1 MIFHPPLITR
11 PYSVAKSPC
20 GPCPAR
26 IRSPCSTRPM
36 ISMISIPLG
45 LEARWTWGFSSV
57 IKLLWNTFAIL
68 IVYTGIVRLCN
79 IEIVC
84 EVILIVFYIDF
95 PMIPMVS
102 DSRQIFLLLAVA
114 VSVYALGG
122 PAKMWDFRRRAA
134 G

>member
-1 MIFHPPLITR
+1 MLDTSHDQHPVGAAG
-11 PYSVAKSPC
+11 SVND
-20 GPCPAR
+20 
-26 IRSPCSTRPM
+26 
-36 ISMISIPLG
+36 
-45 LEARWTWGFSSV
+45 WGFSSV
-57 IKLLWNTFAIL
+57 IFSKLLWKTFAIL
-68 IVYTGIVRLCN
+68 IVIYIVIL
-79 IEIVC
+79 IVC
-84 EVILIVFYIDF
+84 EVILIVFHIDF